1 MILEPWM
8 VDESVSWIH
17 ISDPL
22 NDLPWSSIGNCL
34 PGKWMARKTDLGLEV
49 CHEDYLETNP
59 REWISSERDV
69 GIDSEIL
76 MVSYDYTTSWFRNKV
91 ISCVTEEWGG
101 KEDYAFMPIENG
113 YYNIFMK
120 TNEDKKV
127 TGIWVEAIQDA

>member
-34 PGKWMARKTDLGLEV
+34 PGKWLARKTDLGLEV
-49 CHEDYLETNP
+49 CHEDHLETNP

-69 GIDSEIL
+69 GIDSETL
-76 MVSYDYTTSWFRNKV
+76 MVSYDYTTSWFRNK
-91 ISCVTEEWGG
+91 SFPAVTEEWSG

-113 YYNIFMK
+113 YYNIYMK
-120 TNEDKKV
+120 INEDKKV